1 MAHAED
7 IQARL
12 YQNLID
18 AGCGED
24 MAKYCLS
31 FAQNGEWNRLRNELA
46 KHKTALLATL
56 HESEKQIDCLDYLV
70 YEINRKY
77 LIGGKQNV

>member
-1 MAHAED
+1 MARAED
-7 IQARL
+7 TQARL

-18 AGCGED
+18 AGYGED

-31 FAQNGEWNRLRNELA
+31 FAQNGEWNRLCNELA
-46 KHKTALLATL
+46 KHKTVLLATL
-56 HESEKQIDCLDYLV
+56 HKSEKQIDCLDYLV

-77 LIGGKQNV
+77 LIGGKQNA